1 MKEIKTK
8 FGTIYIEDLEYDRH
22 CPAMREE
29 EDRIKIFDS
38 DERYMD
44 DWTMDSLYDEVQAT
58 GKTLEEVYQEIIR
71 KYEEADNLDAIC
83 PDIRF
88 QTTDLEKF
96 VLFAEVDGYLEVRES
111 HIIDAMFS
119 SDGKETLLGYI
130 KDHEWVNR
138 IGDYYLLIEEY

>member
-8 FGTIYIEDLEYDRH
+8 FGVIYIEDLEYDHH

-38 DERYMD
+38 DKRYMD
-44 DWTMDSLYDEVQAT
+44 YWTMETLYEQADMTNQSLEAIYE
-58 GKTLEEVYQEIIR
+58 EIIKR
-71 KYEEADNLDAIC
+71 YEETDSLDAIC
-83 PDIRF
+83 PDIRYEN
-88 QTTDLEKF
+88 TDIEKF
-96 VLFAEVDGYLEVRES
+96 ILFMVVDGCLEVRES
-111 HIIDAMFS
+111 HVIDAMFS
-119 SDGKETLLGYI
+119 PNSKETLLGYI

>member
-8 FGTIYIEDLEYDRH
+8 FGVIYIEDLEYDHHR
-22 CPAMREE
+22 PAMREE

-38 DERYMD
+38 DKRYMD
-44 DWTMDSLYDEVQAT
+44 YWDMDMLYGEVEVT
-58 GKTLEEVYQEIIR
+58 GKTLEEVYQEIISR
-71 KYEEADNLDAIC
+71 YEEANNLDAIC

-111 HIIDAMFS
+111 HIIDAMFNPN
-119 SDGKETLLGYI
+119 GKETLLGYI
-130 KDHEWVNR
+130 KDHELVNR
-138 IGDYYLLIEEY
+138 IGDFYLLIEEY

>member
-8 FGTIYIEDLEYDRH
+8 FGVIYIEDLEYDRH

-44 DWTMDSLYDEVQAT
+44 YWSMDSLHDEVEMT
-58 GKTLEEVYQEIIR
+58 GKTLEEVYQDIIHR
-71 KYEEADNLDAIC
+71 YEKADNLDSIC

-96 VLFAEVDGYLEVRES
+96 ILFAEVDGYLEVRES

-119 SDGKETLLGYI
+119 PNSKETLLGYI

>member
-8 FGTIYIEDLEYDRH
+8 FGVIYIEDLEYDHH

-38 DERYMD
+38 DKRYMD
-44 DWTMDSLYDEVQAT
+44 YWDMETLYEQADMTNQSLEA
-58 GKTLEEVYQEIIR
+58 VYEEIIKR
-71 KYEEADNLDAIC
+71 YEDTDSMDAIC
-83 PDIRF
+83 PDIRYEN
-88 QTTDLEKF
+88 TDIEKF
-96 VLFAEVDGYLEVRES
+96 ILFMVVDGCLEVRES

-119 SDGKETLLGYI
+119 PNSKETLLGYI

>member
-8 FGTIYIEDLEYDRH
+8 FGVIYIEDLEYDHH

-38 DERYMD
+38 DKRYMD
-44 DWTMDSLYDEVQAT
+44 YWDMETLYEQADMTNQSLEAIYE
-58 GKTLEEVYQEIIR
+58 EIIKR
-71 KYEEADNLDAIC
+71 YEETDSLDAIC
-83 PDIRF
+83 PDIRYEN
-88 QTTDLEKF
+88 TDIEKF
-96 VLFAEVDGYLEVRES
+96 ILFMVVDGCLEVRES
-111 HIIDAMFS
+111 HVIDAMFS
-119 SDGKETLLGYI
+119 PNSKETLFGYI

>member
-8 FGTIYIEDLEYDRH
+8 FGVIYIEDLEYDHHR
-22 CPAMREE
+22 PDMREE
-29 EDRIKIFDS
+29 EDRIKVFDS
-38 DERYMD
+38 DKRYMD
-44 DWTMDSLYDEVQAT
+44 YWDMDMLYGEVEVT
-58 GKTLEEVYQEIIR
+58 GKALEAVYQEIIDR
-71 KYEEADNLDAIC
+71 YEKADNLDAIC

-119 SDGKETLLGYI
+119 PDGQETLLGYI
-130 KDHEWVNR
+130 KDHEYVNK
-138 IGDYYLLIEEY
+138 IGNTYLLIEQY

>member
-8 FGTIYIEDLEYDRH
+8 FGVIYIEDLEYDHH

-44 DWTMDSLYDEVQAT
+44 YWDMDMLYGEVEVT
-58 GKTLEEVYQEIIR
+58 GKTLEEVYQEIIHR
-71 KYEEADNLDAIC
+71 YEEADNLDAIC

-111 HIIDAMFS
+111 HIIDTMFS
-119 SDGKETLLGYI
+119 PNGKETLLGYI
-130 KDHEWVNR
+130 KDHEYVNK
-138 IGDYYLLIEEY
+138 IGDTYLLIEQY

>member
-1 MKEIKTK
+1 MKAIDTK

-44 DWTMDSLYDEVQAT
+44 CWTIDSLVDQADCEH
-58 GKTLEEVYQEIIR
+58 KTLEEVYQDIIVR
-71 KYEEADNLDAIC
+71 YEQANSLDAIC

-88 QTTDLEKF
+88 ETEDLEKF
-96 VLFAEVDGYLEVRES
+96 VLFMEVDGYLEVRES

-119 SDGKETLLGYI
+119 SNGKETLLGFI

-138 IGDYYLLIEEY
+138 IGNTYLLIEEY

>member
-1 MKEIKTK
+1 
-8 FGTIYIEDLEYDRH
+8 
-22 CPAMREE
+22 
-29 EDRIKIFDS
+29 
-38 DERYMD
+38 MD
-44 DWTMDSLYDEVQAT
+44 MLYGEVEVT
-58 GKTLEEVYQEIIR
+58 GKTLEEVYQEIIHR
-71 KYEEADNLDAIC
+71 YEEVDNLDAIC

-119 SDGKETLLGYI
+119 PNGKETLLEYI

-138 IGDYYLLIEEY
+138 IGDFYLLIEEY